1 MCLSNVSLKRLQL
14 ALARYDAVVAARH
27 VLHEM
32 LQPDPADRPSA
43 AEVSG
48 HPIFWSTQRAVEA
61 IREVFDTRLMHEL
74 TLEEEQKLMGEVWG
88 KGRQRQGE
96 KSGKVMQGW
105 KDQIVPELLQRM
117 KQRAR
122 SGKGGKSG
130 RVTAAASDA
139 AAAEVRGR
147 GRKRGKKAIGGGSD
161 DDGTARWPSTP
172 SQHSLV
178 LKPLPPPPP
187 PPPPPPSL
195 DTVSRRSQPMS
206 VRPYTPRDTPQLIG
220 AS

>member
-1 MCLSNVSLKRLQL
+1 M
-14 ALARYDAVVAARH
+14 VAARH
-27 VLHEM
+27 VLHDM

-48 HPIFWSTQRAVEA
+48 HPIFWSSQRAVEA
-61 IREVFDTRLMHEL
+61 IRQVFDTRLMHEL
-74 TLEEEQKLMGEVWG
+74 TLEEEQKLMGEAWG

-122 SGKGGKSG
+122 SGKGGTKGGKSG
-130 RVTAAASDA
+130 RVTAAAAAAAASDA

-161 DDGTARWPSTP
+161 DDGTARWSSTHP
-172 SQHSLV
+172 T
-178 LKPLPPPPP
+178 
-187 PPPPPPSL
+187 
-195 DTVSRRSQPMS
+195 TVS
-206 VRPYTPRDTPQLIG
+206 
-220 AS
+220 